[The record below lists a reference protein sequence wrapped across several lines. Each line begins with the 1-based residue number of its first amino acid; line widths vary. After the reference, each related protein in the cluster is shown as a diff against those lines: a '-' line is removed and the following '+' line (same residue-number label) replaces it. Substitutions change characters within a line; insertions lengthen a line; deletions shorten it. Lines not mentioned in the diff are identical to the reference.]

1 MEVIERAGGFM
12 IEFRCKKCN
21 QRIRVQDKLSG
32 KRVKCPKCNNV
43 SFVPDLTKIKFS
55 CESCGQKIHVPET
68 YAGKKGK
75 CPKCKN
81 IIVVPKVEG
90 TTYLASRSRA
100 SDSKITPQASV
111 LDPSIFD
118 VPPKEKTAVQPS
130 AEDEV
135 GGEYL
140 GAMYGGLGGRASY
153 KIQAE
158 APKREFPW
166 FIDIFLYP
174 ISKAGLTTIGV
185 IIGVPL
191 VMNLLVFL
199 LGIIMLAFPPMLVF
213 VAFFGIIAWLI
224 NILIVLFAYW
234 YLCECIRDSSCGGIR
249 APETIATTPGMG
261 EIFWQFM
268 KLLACFIFFW
278 GPLAAYIFS
287 TGAMRLFVLM
297 DSKPMESAL
306 SPSIAIPLLA
316 YGVFFFPMGL
326 LAVVIFDSVAGLN
339 PILIIGSIFST
350 FFQYCGLI
358 LLFFAIGAL
367 FIISMTILPQFWLL
381 GFFSNVTLLYMAMVY
396 AHLLGRFAWHYKE
409 KLNWEA
415 L

>member
-1 MEVIERAGGFM
+1 M
-12 IEFRCKKCN
+12 IEFRCKRCN
-21 QRIRVQDKLSG
+21 QKIRAQDKLSG

-43 SFVPDLTKIKFS
+43 SVVPDDLTKIKFS
-55 CESCGQKIHVPET
+55 CESCGQKINVPET

-81 IIVVPKVEG
+81 IVVVPKVED
-90 TTYLASRSRA
+90 TTCVASQSRA
-100 SDSKITPQASV
+100 SDSKITPQTSV
-111 LDPSIFD
+111 LDPSIFE
-118 VPPKEKTAVQPS
+118 VPPKEKTAEQPS
-130 AEDEV
+130 TDDEQP
-135 GGEYL
+135 GGCL
-140 GAMYGGLGGRASY
+140 GVMYGGLGGRASY
-153 KIQAE
+153 EIQGE
-158 APKREFPW
+158 TPKREFPW

-174 ISKAGLTTIGV
+174 ISKAGLTTIGI

-234 YLCECIRDSSCGGIR
+234 YLCECIRDSACGGIR
-249 APETIATTPGMG
+249 APETMATTPGIG

-268 KLLACFIFFW
+268 KLVACFIFFW
-278 GPLAAYIFS
+278 GPLAGYAFS
-287 TGAMRLFVLM
+287 TRAMRLFVLM
-297 DSKPMESAL
+297 DNKPMESAF
-306 SPSIAIPLLA
+306 SPSIVILLLSYA
-316 YGVFFFPMGL
+316 VFFFPMGL

-367 FIISMTILPQFWLL
+367 CIISMTILPKFWLL
-381 GFFSNVTLLYMAMVY
+381 GIFSNVTLLYMAMVY
-396 AHLLGRFAWHYKE
+396 AHLLGKFAWHYKE